1 VFSTKSNLPAVVLAI
16 SLLAGGCDNGA
27 ALRNAKLSKN
37 RYLLGKDYL
46 EKKQAGAARREL
58 LAAIRLNA
66 NNADAHGLLGKL
78 LFIEGVHADSYLER
92 YQCLQGEAARQ
103 QLAVTNQSFRGAEK
117 HLLRS
122 LEILDGKKRSDPE
135 SLNYLS
141 NIALHFKRYDAA
153 VKYASKALD
162 SFSYGRRHLAL
173 ATRGWAYH
181 LAGKQK
187 KASADLREALFH
199 QPNFCVG
206 RYRLAKVLYKTMLYG
221 QAVAELLKVTAE
233 PAPQPGWQ
241 GECCKVCVGTCP
253 CGDRCMPCD
262 EKCIVTKPGCT
273 CRPGGCRIQDAY
285 QLLGLV
291 YKKQKEPAKAKAQFE
306 KCVTRNPKSC
316 ISKQCQQYAQLI

>member
-1 VFSTKSNLPAVVLAI
+1 MYRTERNLQVLI
-16 SLLAGGCDNGA
+16 LALSVLTSGCDNSV

-58 LAAIRLNA
+58 LMAIRLDPK
-66 NNADAHGLLGKL
+66 NADAYGLLGKL

-92 YQCLQGEAARQ
+92 YQCLEGEAARQ
-103 QLAVTNQSFRGAEK
+103 QLDVANQSFHDSEK

-122 LEILDGKKRSDPE
+122 VELLKENNRSDPE

-141 NIALHFKRYDAA
+141 NISLHFKRYDAA
-153 VKYASKALD
+153 VKFATEALN

-181 LAGKQK
+181 LAGDRK

-199 QPNFCVG
+199 QPNFCIG
-206 RYRLAKVLYKTMLYG
+206 RYRLAKVFYDTGSYE
-221 QAVAELLKVTAE
+221 QSVAELLKVTAE
-233 PAPQPGWQ
+233 PTPQPGWQ
-241 GECCKVCVGTCP
+241 ETCCKVCHGGCP
-253 CGDRCMPCD
+253 CGDRCLPCD
-262 EKCIVTKPGCT
+262 EKCLVTKPGCT

-285 QLLGLV
+285 QLLGLA

-306 KCVTRNPKSC
+306 MCVTRNPNSC
-316 ISKQCQQYAQLI
+316 ISKQCREYAQLI